1 MIRNSNLPAYH
12 FGEHIH
18 ADTLAELESKASRR
32 EDSLSGSGAALCG
45 SWEFEMNAR
54 RVPCCTTDST
64 TSMPEPTEFSI
75 KVTSDDPKKKKEQSE
90 DNAKEGASKL
100 LKDVKE
106 GDKDGEGEELVR
118 TIFIA
123 S

>member
-1 MIRNSNLPAYH
+1 
-12 FGEHIH
+12 
-18 ADTLAELESKASRR
+18 
-32 EDSLSGSGAALCG
+32 
-45 SWEFEMNAR
+45 
-54 RVPCCTTDST
+54 
-64 TSMPEPTEFSI
+64 MPEPTEFSI